1 MVAWPSLEFL
11 LHEGDE
17 WLQSC
22 GAEIA
27 FRLSRVEPGAPG
39 APLVGA
45 MGWEP
50 GAPGAPSVGAM
61 GWEPALRTLLSH
73 LISRDWVLVD
83 EIAQFLRQ
91 HLSVARNTILRQ
103 LEAAPASSAADD
115 ASRSRLLR
123 WILKGAEIKSG
134 ENRVA

>member
-1 MVAWPSLEFL
+1 MVTILRGGNSLSPE
-11 LHEGDE
+11 
-17 WLQSC
+17 S
-22 GAEIA
+22 
-27 FRLSRVEPGAPG
+27 VEPGAPG

-134 ENRVA
+134 ENQVA